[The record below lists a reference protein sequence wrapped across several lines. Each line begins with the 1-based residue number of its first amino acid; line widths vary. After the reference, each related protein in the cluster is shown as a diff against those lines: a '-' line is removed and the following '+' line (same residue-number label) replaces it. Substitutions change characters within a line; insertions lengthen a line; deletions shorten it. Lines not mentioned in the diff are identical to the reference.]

1 MNNRKNLEN
10 DIVKKRIVMAK
21 ILENNYFKCL
31 EYVRT
36 APGKVYQYELYPF
49 LNIADNEKC
58 NENIVTSINSFFKIE
73 FLKSESSASESRLNV
88 IYTNPEYRII
98 LDILL
103 EEKGAFSIAKSVYIE
118 SAEVSDIRDD
128 STVSILYKYRDISN
142 LFCDKSENNLIKEA
156 LERYGKWESEDN
168 KYVIDNERFAEK
180 YNESLTCNKGKIDLS
195 GFYLKDIDINVV
207 NSIYNKKYNNSD
219 KIKLINFVAENSV
232 FDGDIIFD
240 EAHFEGGVSFK
251 GSIFKGDKLSFKRA
265 KFDLNG
271 LCADGRSPGEVTFR
285 DTRITNKMILFD
297 DAVIEGD
304 VNDKRLSFEDAVIDS
319 TYISFSKMNLNN
331 VKLFCYQTIM
341 KDACV
346 YMVEPQLSDSYME
359 FEDSS
364 VDEIRIS
371 NAVSIPDA
379 VFDFRFCNKLIIENC
394 NINNNLYINNIDI
407 LSLKGCSIQGTILT
421 NWKKRER
428 DKKYKIK
435 SFPILNAIA
444 RNDDSN
450 ISKSEQFIRLKDNF
464 SGIGQYEYEDE
475 AFILFMKYKTMN
487 SPFRIIYRI
496 LDGIGQYGISPSK
509 VLMSMLCTVAFFAL
523 LFFGCSFVIT
533 DMFTDMFP
541 DGANF
546 YQRIGCSLYMSA
558 SYLISYDCTVE
569 VKNIFLITASMTE
582 TLIGWFLLGYLSV
595 AVARKTLR

>member
-1 MNNRKNLEN
+1 MNSAYKISMNNRKNHEN
-10 DIVKKRIVMAK
+10 EIVKKRIDMDK

-36 APGKVYQYELYPF
+36 APGKVYEYELYHF

-58 NENIVTSINSFFKIE
+58 NENIVTSINSFFEIE

-118 SAEVSDIRDD
+118 SAEVSGIPDNSKVLIQ
-128 STVSILYKYRDISN
+128 YKYIDTSSYE
-142 LFCDKSENNLIKEA
+142 KSGNKFIIHA
-156 LERYGKWESEDN
+156 LERYRTWESQEE
-168 KYVIDNERFAEK
+168 KYVIDNEKFAEK
-180 YNESLTCNKGKIDLS
+180 YKESLDCRKGKIDLS
-195 GFYLKDIDINVV
+195 GFYLKDIDINIV
-207 NSIYNKKYNNSD
+207 NSIYNEKYNNSD
-219 KIKLINFVAENSV
+219 KIKLINFIAENSV
-232 FDGDIIFD
+232 FDGDTVFD

-251 GSIFKGDKLSFKRA
+251 GSVFKGNKLSFKRA

-271 LCADGRSPGEVTFR
+271 LCADDTSASEITFR
-285 DTRITNKMILFD
+285 NTRITNKMILFD
-297 DAVIEGD
+297 DAVIEGE
-304 VNDKRLSFEDAVIDS
+304 VNDKLLSFEDAVIDS

-331 VKLFCYQTIM
+331 VTLFCYQTIM

-364 VDEIRIS
+364 VGEIRIL
-371 NAVSIPDA
+371 NVESIPDA

-394 NINNNLYINNIDI
+394 NVNNNLYINNMNI

-421 NWKKRER
+421 DWKKKER

-496 LDGIGQYGISPSK
+496 LDGIGQYGISPSR
-509 VLMSMLCTVAFFAL
+509 VLISMLCTVAFFCSVVFRM
-523 LFFGCSFVIT
+523 FFCDIRYV
-533 DMFTDMFP
+533 
-541 DGANF
+541 
-546 YQRIGCSLYMSA
+546 
-558 SYLISYDCTVE
+558 
-569 VKNIFLITASMTE
+569 
-582 TLIGWFLLGYLSV
+582 
-595 AVARKTLR
+595 

>member
-1 MNNRKNLEN
+1 M
-10 DIVKKRIVMAK
+10 DI
-21 ILENNYFKCL
+21 ENNYFKCL
-31 EYVRT
+31 EHVRT
-36 APGKVYQYELYPF
+36 APGKVYEYELYPF
-49 LNIADNEKC
+49 LNIADDEKC
-58 NENIVTSINSFFKIE
+58 NENIVTTINSFFKTE
-73 FLKSESSASESRLNV
+73 FLKSESSASENRLNV
-88 IYTNPEYRII
+88 IYTNPDYRII

-103 EEKGAFSIAKSVYIE
+103 EEKGAFSLTKSVYIE
-118 SAEVSDIRDD
+118 SAKVSDIPEI
-128 STVSILYKYRDISN
+128 SKVLIQYKYKDIDTS
-142 LFCDKSENNLIKEA
+142 FYENSGNKYITHA
-156 LERYGKWESEDN
+156 LERYITWESQEE
-168 KYVIDNERFAEK
+168 KYVIDNEKFAEK
-180 YNESLTCNKGKIDLS
+180 YKESLDYHKGKMNLS
-195 GFYLKDIDINVV
+195 GFYLKDIDINIV
-207 NSIYNKKYNNSD
+207 NSIYNEKYNNSD

-232 FDGDIIFD
+232 FDGDTVFD

-251 GSIFKGDKLSFKRA
+251 GSVFKGNKLSFKRA

-271 LCADGRSPGEVTFR
+271 LCADDTSASEITFR
-285 DTRITNKMILFD
+285 NTRIINKMILFD
-297 DAVIEGD
+297 DAVIEGE
-304 VNDKRLSFEDAVIDS
+304 VNDKLLSFEDAVIDS

-331 VKLFCYQTIM
+331 VTLFCYQTIM
-341 KDACV
+341 KNACV

-364 VDEIRIS
+364 VGELRIL
-371 NAVSIPDA
+371 NAESIPDA

-394 NINNNLYINNIDI
+394 NVNNNLYINNMDI

-421 NWKKRER
+421 DWKKREH

-496 LDGIGQYGISPSK
+496 LDGIGQYGISPSR
-509 VLMSMLCTVAFFAL
+509 VLISMLCTVAFFAA
-523 LFFGCSFVIT
+523 LFFVCSFVIT
-533 DMFTDMFP
+533 DMFA

-569 VKNIFLITASMTE
+569 VNNILLITASMTE